1 MECRVTTMA
10 GEGEPEETEKC
21 QLIPGGFAGS
31 GPTGSFFESP
41 GWVDREKAP
50 GLTSQTE
57 AVAPPG
63 WWLELLTGRFLFFSP
78 NLVWLTVALLEY
90 TIFPYDF
97 QAARSL
103 TRLDWVYKRS
113 LSSVSSVSPIV

>member
-1 MECRVTTMA
+1 MA
-10 GEGEPEETEKC
+10 GEGEPEEAEKC

-97 QAARSL
+97 LAAKSL

-113 LSSVSSVSPIV
+113 LSLSLSSVSPIV

>member
-1 MECRVTTMA
+1 MA
-10 GEGEPEETEKC
+10 GEGEGGTKEAGREKC

-63 WWLELLTGRFLFFSP
+63 WWLELLTGKFLFFSP
-78 NLVWLTVALLEY
+78 NLVWLTIALLEY

-97 QAARSL
+97 QAAQSL
-103 TRLDWVYKRS
+103 TRLDWVFKRCYLS
-113 LSSVSSVSPIV
+113 L

>member
-1 MECRVTTMA
+1 MA
-10 GEGEPEETEKC
+10 AVREGGGETEQGRSEKY

-50 GLTSQTE
+50 GLSSQAE

-63 WWLELLTGRFLFFSP
+63 WWLDLLTGKFLFFSP
-78 NLVWLTVALLEY
+78 NLVWLTITLLEY
-90 TIFPYDF
+90 AIFPYDF
-97 QAARSL
+97 QAAQSL
-103 TRLDWVYKRS
+103 TSLDWVYKRCQGT
-113 LSSVSSVSPIV
+113 VSR